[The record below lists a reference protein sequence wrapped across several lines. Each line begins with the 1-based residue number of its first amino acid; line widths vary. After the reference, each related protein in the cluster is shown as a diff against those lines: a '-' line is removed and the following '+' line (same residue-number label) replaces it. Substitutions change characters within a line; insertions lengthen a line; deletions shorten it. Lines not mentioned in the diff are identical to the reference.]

1 MKALWVRAATSP
13 QPTDLIVGTL
23 VCVAVA
29 VLCALLQMARTE
41 LSRRLERHRR
51 LLAAAQ
57 LLPPP
62 QAAPGVR
69 ALALPNPNNHV
80 HARRPSG
87 SELQGWRAC
96 PRAQPSRPNPWG
108 AITSPRGC
116 STYTYN
122 PRPNQWSEKNT
133 IALCHTS
140 PVNHADDTR

>member
-62 QAAPGVR
+62 QAAPGVS
-69 ALALPNPNNHV
+69 ALAQPNPNNHV

-87 SELQGWRAC
+87 RVTGLAGA
-96 PRAQPSRPNPWG
+96 PTRPAESPYPWG
-108 AITSPRGC
+108 AITSPRGS